1 MNEEKIE
8 EILKRRDE
16 AMQQYIAGLIEESD
30 RKTGA
35 LSEEFQGRLSVVAE
49 GVVGLSEK
57 FDFLQEKVDV
67 LKENVDVLKENV
79 DVLKENVD
87 VLKENVDVLKENVD
101 SLNVKVDHMEGTL
114 KEVVHTQKIHT
125 EMIGGLMESNS
136 EVKIELE
143 NKADK
148 KEFIELKEI
157 VLAMS

>member
-87 VLKENVDVLKENVD
+87 